1 MRAYQHSG
9 IVPASGALMTLAAG
23 SLAAILL
30 GVAYTFSFYYILYVY
45 LNLLLT
51 LAFGGAVGW
60 VVGFVAREGKIRN
73 VPVVGCLALAAAF
86 IGIYA
91 EWGTTA
97 FALTPASEL
106 GAQWRKLGL
115 SPYLPHNI
123 VSLAIELY
131 RTGSWGMSAN
141 TTVHGPPLVAM
152 WLIEAGLI
160 GAVAIAAAVHQ
171 IADVPFCEKCEEWVT
186 RREPLLF
193 AGNGYGKVWSDVQ
206 HGVFESLAQTPRAAG
221 NETTYVR
228 VTVSDCPK
236 CDESNFLSVVACEN
250 RVNSKGQRY
259 VVERKIALNVPLTAT
274 QVEIVAAAATIAPA
288 IGTPPEF
295 VHAPPGDWTPRLPA
309 ASEGPETS
317 EQWQP
322 VTSDK

>member
-1 MRAYQHSG
+1 MKVYQHSG

-23 SLAAILL
+23 LLAAIAL

-45 LNLLLT
+45 LNVLLT
-51 LAFGGAVGW
+51 VAFGGAVGW

-73 VPVVGCLALAAAF
+73 VPVVGGLALAAAF

-115 SPYLPHNI
+115 LPYLPHNI

-141 TTVHGPPLVAM
+141 STVHGPPLAAL

-171 IADVPFCEKCEEWVT
+171 IADVPFCEQCEEWTT

-206 HGVFESLAQTPRAAG
+206 HGVFEELAQTPRASG
-221 NETTYVR
+221 DETTYVR
-228 VTVSDCPK
+228 LTVSDCPK
-236 CDESNFLSVVACEN
+236 CDESNYLSIVACEN

-259 VVERKIALNVPLTAT
+259 VAERKIALNVPLTAPE
-274 QVEIVAAAATIAPA
+274 VEIVGAAAMIAPA
-288 IGTPPEF
+288 IGTPPDF
-295 VHAPPGDWTPRLPA
+295 ASAMSNWQTPSPA
-309 ASEGPETS
+309 LED
-317 EQWQP
+317 QP
-322 VTSDK
+322 VASDV